1 MRKDKYLGV
10 SVFKKKTQCLP
21 LAKTL
26 LCAFGNVETVRD
38 PDTGDYR
45 SVRVI
50 DYSVIAT
57 RTVIVVHASR
67 WLTSS
72 STRAW
77 EQSTRLSARAKSPR
91 LLRKKQA
98 IMKAV
103 NFMAGKN
110 EVAEMAQS
118 NAVLFGATS
127 GKAHHK
133 DRIIA
138 LRQER
143 AWLDAEEQLLLAQL

>member
-1 MRKDKYLGV
+1 MRVEERK
-10 SVFKKKTQCLP
+10 
-21 LAKTL
+21 
-26 LCAFGNVETVRD
+26 FGNVEKVRD

-67 WLTSS
+67 WADEFEY
-72 STRAW
+72 TRVGTVDETLCAR
-77 EQSTRLSARAKSPR
+77 EVAEASAMARRNA
-91 LLRKKQA
+91 KKQA

-103 NFMAGKN
+103 NLMAGKN

-118 NAVLFGATS
+118 NAVLFGATA

-138 LRQER
+138 LRQEHGWTPKSNCCWHNSSPSR
-143 AWLDAEEQLLLAQL
+143 CTSRIGSAS